1 MRVADLDVLYNE
13 MQEEFNEM
21 AIGDEF
27 KAGFM
32 YAMGIVKRERGI
44 KIPEVKSES
53 LPNIS
58 IVPFSTSE
66 EQE

>member
-1 MRVADLDVLYNE
+1 MRGADLDELYKV
-13 MQEEFNEM
+13 MQEELGEM

-44 KIPEVKSES
+44 KIPVVKSENLS
-53 LPNIS
+53 NIS
-58 IVPFSTSE
+58 IVPFSVSE